1 MNLSIYSDKSFVIT
15 GNTKDHKTYMKEM
28 GGRWNANLSCGSGWI
43 FSLTKKKEMEDW
55 LAKQQQQPQSSLLVP
70 TRCTLPQPT
79 SLVDDF
85 TSYIQPYYKD
95 KKNIMD
101 ILYDFSASSKQNHK
115 FTEDEDDVSVYF
127 NNDNTKLYQHFFSFI
142 TNASVSYAVY
152 KDIDKDK
159 FIEYALIQL
168 AK

>member
-15 GNTKDHKTYMKEM
+15 GNTEEHKTYMKEM

-55 LAKQQQQPQSSLLVP
+55 LAKQQQQQPESLSAP
-70 TRCTLPQPT
+70 IRCTP
-79 SLVDDF
+79 SLSLADDF
-85 TSYIQPYYKD
+85 TAYIKPYYKD

-101 ILYDFSASSKQNHK
+101 ILYDFSTSSKQNHK
-115 FTEDEDDVSVYF
+115 FTEDDDDVSVYF
-127 NNDNTKLYQHFFSFI
+127 NNDNTKLYQYFFSFI
-142 TNASVSYAVY
+142 KNASISYAVY

>member
-55 LAKQQQQPQSSLLVP
+55 LAKQQQQPQSLLVP
-70 TRCTLPQPT
+70 TRCTPHPT
-79 SLVDDF
+79 SLADDF
-85 TSYIQPYYKD
+85 TTYIQPYYKD
-95 KKNIMD
+95 KENIMD
-101 ILYDFSASSKQNHK
+101 ILYDFSTSSKQNHK
-115 FTEDEDDVSVYF
+115 FKDEDDVSVYF

>member
-15 GNTKDHKTYMKEM
+15 GNTKDHKTYLKEM

-43 FSLTKKKEMEDW
+43 FSLTKKKEIEDW
-55 LAKQQQQPQSSLLVP
+55 LVKQQQDSLPLTATAPLRYSPPSSLA
-70 TRCTLPQPT
+70 
-79 SLVDDF
+79 DDF
-85 TSYIQPYYKD
+85 TTYIQPYYKD
-95 KKNIMD
+95 KENIMD
-101 ILYDFSASSKQNHK
+101 ILYDFSTSSKQNHK
-115 FTEDEDDVSVYF
+115 FKEDDDDVSVYF

-142 TNASVSYAVY
+142 KNTSVSYAVY

>member
-15 GNTKDHKTYMKEM
+15 GNTKEHKIYMKEM

-55 LAKQQQQPQSSLLVP
+55 LAKQQQPESLPAP
-70 TRCTLPQPT
+70 TRFSP
-79 SLVDDF
+79 SLSLADDF
-85 TSYIQPYYKD
+85 IAYIKPYYND

-101 ILYDFSASSKQNHK
+101 ILYDFSTSSKQNHK
-115 FTEDEDDVSVYF
+115 FTEDDDDVSLYF
-127 NNDNTKLYQHFFSFI
+127 NNDNTKLYQYFFSFI
-142 TNASVSYAVY
+142 KNASISYAVY

>member
-15 GNTKDHKTYMKEM
+15 GNTKDHKTYLKEM

-43 FSLTKKKEMEDW
+43 FSLTKKKEIEDW
-55 LAKQQQQPQSSLLVP
+55 LAKQQQQPAESLP
-70 TRCTLPQPT
+70 MSARPQPI
-79 SLVDDF
+79 SLADDF
-85 TSYIQPYYKD
+85 TAYIKPYYQD

-101 ILYDFSASSKQNHK
+101 ILYDFSTNSKQSHK

-142 TNASVSYAVY
+142 KNASVSYAVY

>member
-55 LAKQQQQPQSSLLVP
+55 LAKQQQQQPELP
-70 TRCTLPQPT
+70 TIRCTPPHPT
-79 SLVDDF
+79 SLADDF
-85 TSYIQPYYKD
+85 TAYIKPHYKD

-101 ILYDFSASSKQNHK
+101 ILYDFSTSSKQSHK
-115 FTEDEDDVSVYF
+115 LTEDDDDVSVYF
-127 NNDNTKLYQHFFSFI
+127 NNDNTKLYQHFFSFM